1 MNKGELRARMRQARR
16 ALSEAA
22 QREAAQAAA
31 ARILSLEAYRQARVV
46 MAYMAVRGELALD
59 AVLRDALETG
69 KTLALPRCEGEG
81 VMRAYRVARPSDLR
95 RGAYGIWEPDETCP
109 PIEPDD
115 MDLILVPGTAFD
127 RQGDRLGQ
135 GGGYYDRYLAQTRA
149 VRIGV
154 CHDFALL
161 DAVPTQLSRRN
172 TPSSHGRKR
181 HEQRKKE
188 KAPPPGE
195 ALGRARLADGGQN
208 GRDSRRRGGDG
219 ADVQRL
225 AGR

>member
-22 QREAAQAAA
+22 QQEAAQAAA

-135 GGGYYDRYLAQTRA
+135 GGGFYDRWLSAHSCPS
-149 VRIGV
+149 V
-154 CHDFALL
+154 CLCRQPLLCDALPIEGHDRPVDLVL
-161 DAVPTQLSRRN
+161 TELGQWPE
-172 TPSSHGRKR
+172 GRKGT
-181 HEQRKKE
+181 
-188 KAPPPGE
+188 AIPPSP
-195 ALGRARLADGGQN
+195 
-208 GRDSRRRGGDG
+208 
-219 ADVQRL
+219 
-225 AGR
+225 

>member
-1 MNKGELRARMRQARR
+1 MSGGDKAEIRRQMRRLRRD
-16 ALSEAA
+16 LSEEEQQRAA
-22 QREAAQAAA
+22 DGVYAQVMRMDCYRT
-31 ARILSLEAYRQARVV
+31 ARTV
-46 MAYMAVRGELALD
+46 MAYAAVRGELSMRRIMEDIRASGRL
-59 AVLRDALETG
+59 
-69 KTLALPRCEGEG
+69 LALPRCGESG
-81 VMRAYRVARPSDLR
+81 DMDAFIVTEQRQLR

-161 DAVPTQLSRRN
+161 DAVPTQAHDARMDGVV
-172 TPSSHGRKR
+172 TPKHTIVTR
-181 HEQRKKE
+181 EE
-188 KAPPPGE
+188 TT
-195 ALGRARLADGGQN
+195 
-208 GRDSRRRGGDG
+208 
-219 ADVQRL
+219 
-225 AGR
+225 

>member
-22 QREAAQAAA
+22 QQEAAQAAA
-31 ARILSLEAYRQARVV
+31 ARILSLEAYRQARIV

-135 GGGYYDRYLAQTRA
+135 GGGYYDRYLVQTRA

-161 DAVPTQLSRRN
+161 DAVPTQTHDARMDGVV
-172 TPSSHGRKR
+172 TPKHTIVTR
-181 HEQRKKE
+181 EE
-188 KAPPPGE
+188 TT
-195 ALGRARLADGGQN
+195 
-208 GRDSRRRGGDG
+208 
-219 ADVQRL
+219 
-225 AGR
+225 

>member
-1 MNKGELRARMRQARR
+1 MQTMRTQVAVIGGGP
-16 ALSEAA
+16 AGVCAA
-22 QREAAQAAA
+22 IAA
-31 ARILSLEAYRQARVV
+31 ARHGIQTMLVTDRPVLGGNSSSEIRVWTRGATGAGNLWAEEMGV
-46 MAYMAVRGELALD
+46 WGELKLENLYRNSDANPVFWDETLLD

-161 DAVPTQLSRRN
+161 DAVPTQTHDARMDGVV
-172 TPSSHGRKR
+172 TPKHTIVTR
-181 HEQRKKE
+181 EE
-188 KAPPPGE
+188 TT
-195 ALGRARLADGGQN
+195 
-208 GRDSRRRGGDG
+208 
-219 ADVQRL
+219 
-225 AGR
+225 

>member
-22 QREAAQAAA
+22 QQEAAQAAA
-31 ARILSLEAYRQARVV
+31 ARILSLEAYRQAP
-46 MAYMAVRGELALD
+46 
-59 AVLRDALETG
+59 VLRDALETG

-161 DAVPTQLSRRN
+161 DAVPTQTHDARMDGVV
-172 TPSSHGRKR
+172 TPKHTIVTR
-181 HEQRKKE
+181 EE
-188 KAPPPGE
+188 TT
-195 ALGRARLADGGQN
+195 
-208 GRDSRRRGGDG
+208 
-219 ADVQRL
+219 
-225 AGR
+225 